1 MVLNV
6 YKQLSIVKPPASN
19 ARPAPPGTGDTA
31 MVVPASSA
39 PRTLQPPR
47 DVSKSVSVRPERQR
61 GPRGRARARDRVGTR
76 ATAHRRAPPGA
87 ALDRTNHSALV
98 LVMPIL
104 RIPSCTVFLKINT
117 HGECSRTRC
126 EPHTLCCHCSA
137 IPTVTG
143 NAEVRGPYDHHR
155 VQVKRA

>member
-6 YKQLSIVKPPASN
+6 YKQLSIVKPPAE
-19 ARPAPPGTGDTA
+19 RPAGAAGD
-31 MVVPASSA
+31 
-39 PRTLQPPR
+39 RR
-47 DVSKSVSVRPERQR
+47 HRH
-61 GPRGRARARDRVGTR
+61 GRARLQRPSHAPASTRRVQVRVGPAR
-76 ATAHRRAPPGA
+76 ATARAERPGESPRPRRHPGHRAPARTARGA